1 MGMSDC
7 EKCWNTPCVCG
18 DDYENYD
25 CGHNYE
31 NYDLAYLI
39 KMRDM
44 FDDLIKRKQKTQTSN
59 NFFKFFK
66 RKE

>member
-18 DDYENYD
+18 DD
-25 CGHNYE
+25 YE

-59 NFFKFFK
+59 NFFKFF
-66 RKE
+66 